1 MIQLIEISFIDF
13 PRIPC
18 FLNIILPQISG
29 MGCAAIALTFAHYL
43 TDLFMDEDEPGFTV
57 AKKSAATL
65 AIG

>member
-1 MIQLIEISFIDF
+1 MLFKQKLS
-13 PRIPC
+13 
-18 FLNIILPQISG
+18 QISG